1 MIDLSAINR
10 KLLFLVS
17 NPFSALGAFGVTSQN
32 QSRRLNYPFDESAL
46 KKVFF
51 GIFGSEGLEAK
62 KFIQA
67 ALQVYNSEVSH
78 ENSTDTFVE
87 LITASKK
94 NDLNLISLFELE
106 TVCQA
111 IGLFS
116 ASIVVK
122 KLIVEKITNL
132 NVHKPTWNS
141 RYQKVLCEIDQGN
154 LAEAAAALNILKKSF
169 RSSEPFRQG
178 VISELDMYMYFWSNG
193 QIGDVSEQ
201 QDLSGFDKFISNS
214 NVRILGPSVGSELKV
229 EPNFVTAR
237 VMKPNVIQWEDRL
250 SEGSK
255 SEIVY
260 CSGETTRWLE
270 TLSETDFLQNFS
282 YVSIRPK
289 SFLTKTIA
297 NARQVST
304 VNHLLLRGAPNMLT
318 YMLFDIIRCKPS
330 SILISHFDF
339 YTQDIAYRD
348 GSRKSLDIGLP
359 SERSIS
365 SLGSDGRRFNRCV
378 TLALH
383 GMTYNRNLI
392 KNLVSSQIIKT
403 RQEVES
409 ALKLNE
415 EEYCQVLDDI
425 YGVNQI

>member
-17 NPFSALGAFGVTSQN
+17 NPFSALGAFRVTSQN
-32 QSRRLNYPFDESAL
+32 QSRRLNYSFDESAL

-67 ALQVYNSEVSH
+67 ALHVYNSELSH

-132 NVHKPTWNS
+132 NVHEPTWNS

-154 LAEAAAALNILKKSF
+154 LAEAAAALNTLKKSF

-193 QIGDVSEQ
+193 QIGIVSEH
-201 QDLSGFDKFISNS
+201 QDLSGFDKFISNT

-304 VNHLLLRGAPNMLT
+304 VDHLLLRGAPNMLT
-318 YMLFDIIRCKPS
+318 YMLFDVIRCKPS

-415 EEYCQVLDDI
+415 EEYCRVLDDI

>member
-1 MIDLSAINR
+1 LIDLSAINR

-17 NPFSALGAFGVTSQN
+17 NPFSALGAFRVTSQN

-122 KLIVEKITNL
+122 KLILEKIMNL

-154 LAEAAAALNILKKSF
+154 LAETAAALNILKKSF

-178 VISELDMYMYFWSNG
+178 VISELDMYVYFWSNG

-237 VMKPNVIQWEDRL
+237 VMKPNVTQWEDRL

-304 VNHLLLRGAPNMLT
+304 VDHLLLRGAPNMLT

-415 EEYCQVLDDI
+415 EEYCRVLDDI

>member
-1 MIDLSAINR
+1 
-10 KLLFLVS
+10 
-17 NPFSALGAFGVTSQN
+17 
-32 QSRRLNYPFDESAL
+32 
-46 KKVFF
+46 
-51 GIFGSEGLEAK
+51 LEAK

-193 QIGDVSEQ
+193 QIGDVSEH
-201 QDLSGFDKFISNS
+201 QDLSGFDKFISNT

-415 EEYCQVLDDI
+415 EEYCRVLDDI